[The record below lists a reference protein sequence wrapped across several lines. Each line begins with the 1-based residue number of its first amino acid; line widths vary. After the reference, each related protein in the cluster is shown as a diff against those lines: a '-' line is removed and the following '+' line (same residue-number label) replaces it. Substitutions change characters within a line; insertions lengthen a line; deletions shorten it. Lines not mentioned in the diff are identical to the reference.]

1 MPVLPKASDAPAV
14 SAGPTGSHLGATTWQ
29 KEMQEAFRNLGGLLK
44 FLDLDPS
51 EAPAAFGVEETD
63 ELLSRSGGYRTLP
76 RTSGTLSA
84 DPGFPIL
91 IPKSFASRMAKGDW
105 RDPLLLQ
112 VLPQA
117 RENAPMTGFK
127 DDAVGD
133 LASQIVPGL
142 LHKYSSRALMMV
154 SQQCAVHCRY
164 CFRREYPY
172 GDLPRGQAGWD
183 EAWAYLESAEAIDEI
198 ILSGGDPLFLENRRL
213 ERILEKAASLPSI
226 RTIRFH
232 TRLPIVLPS
241 RIEAGLVSMLRSV
254 ADRKTLVIVV
264 HANHGNE
271 IDAECAGALNA
282 LRAAGAMLLNQA
294 VLLKDV
300 NDDVDVLA
308 DLSRR
313 LVACGTL
320 PYYLHQL
327 DRVTG
332 TSHFEVP
339 ESRGR
344 ELIKGMRGKLPGY
357 AVPRYVRETAGEPN
371 KTPLSG

>member
-1 MPVLPKASDAPAV
+1 
-14 SAGPTGSHLGATTWQ
+14 
-29 KEMQEAFRNLGGLLK
+29 MQEAFRNLGGLLRY
-44 FLDLDPS
+44 LDLDPS
-51 EAPAAFGVEETD
+51 G
-63 ELLSRSGGYRTLP
+63 
-76 RTSGTLSA
+76 TSGTLLA

-91 IPKSFASRMAKGDW
+91 TPKSFASRMAKGDW

-112 VLPQA
+112 VLP
-117 RENAPMTGFK
+117 RTLENAAMTGFN

-154 SQQCAVHCRY
+154 SHQCAVHCRY
-164 CFRREYPY
+164 CFRREFPY

-183 EAWAYLESAEAIDEI
+183 EAWAYLESARDIDEI
-198 ILSGGDPLFLENRRL
+198 ILSGGDPLFLDNRRL
-213 ERILEKAASLPSI
+213 ERILERAASLPSI

-241 RIEAGLVSMLRSV
+241 RVETGLLALLRSI
-254 ADRKTLVIVV
+254 ADRKSLVIVV

-271 IDAECAGALNA
+271 IDGECARALNS
-282 LRAAGAMLLNQA
+282 LRAAGAMMLNQA

-300 NDDVDVLA
+300 NDDVDALA

-332 TSHFEVP
+332 TAHFEVP
-339 ESRGR
+339 ESRGL
-344 ELIKGMRGKLPGY
+344 ELIESLRGKLPGY
-357 AVPRYVRETAGEPN
+357 AVPRYVRETAGEPY
-371 KTPLSG
+371 KTPLSA